1 MKKFATLRELLQKA
15 NEIANASPTRKDALI
30 LEAFI
35 DGYFEIVNYLIEN
48 GAAMEHF
55 TVSLV
60 FFPLKKRNF
69 CQDKIFFKVI
79 K

>member
-35 DGYFEIVNYLIEN
+35 DGYFEI
-48 GAAMEHF
+48 
-55 TVSLV
+55 
-60 FFPLKKRNF
+60 
-69 CQDKIFFKVI
+69 
-79 K
+79 

>member
-1 MKKFATLRELLQKA
+1 MKPGQKA
-15 NEIANASPTRKDALI
+15 LCQLFQLTSVARSYWEDALI

>member
-60 FFPLKKRNF
+60 FFPLKENV
-69 CQDKIFFKVI
+69 IFARI
-79 K
+79 KYFSRS

>member
-1 MKKFATLRELLQKA
+1 MKKFASLRELLQKA

-55 TVSLV
+55 TVSSL
-60 FFPLKKRNF
+60 FFSFKKT
-69 CQDKIFFKVI
+69 QILAG
-79 K
+79 